1 MNMIG
6 KYLVNNLMALD
17 VLANTLTFGM
27 VETISS
33 RIGKLKRDGKLDKHP
48 IYKGIDSMLE
58 QIDEYHSIE
67 AIDEDAKGYEIKI
80 RIPGGKIREIRT
92 INDRNDYSDT
102 AD

>member
-17 VLANTLTFGM
+17 TLANTLTFGR

-33 RIGKLKRDGKLDKHP
+33 RIGKLKRAGELDKHP
-48 IYKGIDSMLE
+48 IYKKIDDMLE
-58 QIDEYHSIE
+58 QMDEYHSIE

-92 INDRNDYSDT
+92 INDAGGPSDT
-102 AD
+102 D